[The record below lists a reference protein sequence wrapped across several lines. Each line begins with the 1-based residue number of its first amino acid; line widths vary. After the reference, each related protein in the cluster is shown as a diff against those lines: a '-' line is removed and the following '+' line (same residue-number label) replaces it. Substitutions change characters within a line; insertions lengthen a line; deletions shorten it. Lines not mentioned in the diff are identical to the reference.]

1 MRNAKIDNY
10 KGLLILLV
18 VIGHTI
24 NAFGITTPWVRQLNL
39 CIYFFHMPAF
49 FFLSGYFHK
58 TPEKCPWR
66 KTAFFLM
73 LGLSLRAIILCIQI
87 FFGKNPDLS
96 LLDGSG
102 VYWFAFVMAYYQ
114 IAAWFF
120 RKTDAKKVIF
130 ASIFLA
136 VLCGYFPKI
145 GTYLH
150 LSRAIVFFPFF
161 YIGVCYG
168 KKIDAY
174 ISTKKYFSIFVFC
187 ILFAI
192 TRLPYGAVRMFTGRN
207 SYGAMGLSWEG
218 GILRLLWMVFSFLFL
233 TSLFSIIPKKEIKP
247 LTFFGR
253 RTLPI
258 YFWHRIF
265 LTIFAYAGF
274 TTDHFLL
281 LAIALSAATAYFP
294 VPFAFLRGAAPHPA
308 RGPLRGAEHAP

>member
-24 NAFGITTPWVRQLNL
+24 NAFHITTPWVRQLNL

-73 LGLSLRAIILCIQI
+73 LGLSLRAIILCIQM
-87 FFGKNPDLS
+87 FFEKTLNLS
-96 LLDGSG
+96 LFDGSG

-114 IAAWFF
+114 IAAWVF
-120 RKTDAKKVIF
+120 RKADAKKVIF

-150 LSRAIVFFPFF
+150 LSRTIVFFPFF
-161 YIGVCYG
+161 Y
-168 KKIDAY
+168 KK
-174 ISTKKYFSIFVFC
+174 
-187 ILFAI
+187 
-192 TRLPYGAVRMFTGRN
+192 
-207 SYGAMGLSWEG
+207 
-218 GILRLLWMVFSFLFL
+218 FL
-233 TSLFSIIPKKEIKP
+233 TARKPTVLTVGCKLF
-247 LTFFGR
+247 FFK
-253 RTLPI
+253 
-258 YFWHRIF
+258 
-265 LTIFAYAGF
+265 
-274 TTDHFLL
+274 
-281 LAIALSAATAYFP
+281 
-294 VPFAFLRGAAPHPA
+294 
-308 RGPLRGAEHAP
+308 